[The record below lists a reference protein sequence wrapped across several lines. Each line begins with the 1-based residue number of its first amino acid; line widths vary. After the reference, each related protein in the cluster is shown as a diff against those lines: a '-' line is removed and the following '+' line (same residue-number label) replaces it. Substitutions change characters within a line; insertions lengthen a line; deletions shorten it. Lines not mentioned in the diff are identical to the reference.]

1 MENSVILFSF
11 QRHCQNDPLTAD
23 VKCSRMD
30 EVDAPL
36 VFHCNACR
44 SIVAD
49 SWSFVVANEAEQWLC
64 TSSALSATSVCA
76 QHATRTPLPLP
87 LPFPFAAAAA
97 PRLLP
102 LRMGPRLCRCRA
114 AIAAACSRTLHHIS
128 PRRSLSLALWFFDTA
143 ARSVRLAEELE
154 TAQSGTEAGSTSRR
168 MHCVQC
174 DAALGRVF
182 VTTTSDMDRF
192 RDNFTFDTDSLGSY
206 KV

>member
-1 MENSVILFSF
+1 MRSTTRARPPAVAVSF
-11 QRHCQNDPLTAD
+11 LQQQLRHACCSSEWAHACADAAQPLQRRALSLSPHLTA
-23 VKCSRMD
+23 
-30 EVDAPL
+30 PL
-36 VFHCNACR
+36 
-44 SIVAD
+44 
-49 SWSFVVANEAEQWLC
+49 
-64 TSSALSATSVCA
+64 
-76 QHATRTPLPLP
+76 
-87 LPFPFAAAAA
+87 
-97 PRLLP
+97 
-102 LRMGPRLCRCRA
+102 
-114 AIAAACSRTLHHIS
+114 
-128 PRRSLSLALWFFDTA
+128 SLSFSLSHFGFDTA

>member
-1 MENSVILFSF
+1 
-11 QRHCQNDPLTAD
+11 
-23 VKCSRMD
+23 MD

-76 QHATRTPLPLP
+76 QRDARAPAVAVAVSFLQQQLRHACCSSEWAHACADAARPLQRRALE
-87 LPFPFAAAAA
+87 LSTTSH
-97 PRLLP
+97 
-102 LRMGPRLCRCRA
+102 RA
-114 AIAAACSRTLHHIS
+114 AL
-128 PRRSLSLALWFFDTA
+128 SLSHFGFDTA

>member
-1 MENSVILFSF
+1 MP
-11 QRHCQNDPLTAD
+11 RGHCSG
-23 VKCSRMD
+23 V
-30 EVDAPL
+30 
-36 VFHCNACR
+36 
-44 SIVAD
+44 
-49 SWSFVVANEAEQWLC
+49 
-64 TSSALSATSVCA
+64 LSLS
-76 QHATRTPLPLP
+76 L
-87 LPFPFAAAAA
+87 
-97 PRLLP
+97 
-102 LRMGPRLCRCRA
+102 
-114 AIAAACSRTLHHIS
+114 HIS
-128 PRRSLSLALWFFDTA
+128 PRLSRSLSFLSHFGFDTA

>member
-1 MENSVILFSF
+1 M
-11 QRHCQNDPLTAD
+11 QRVPINRSRQLVLRRRQRSGAVALYKQCVERDLC
-23 VKCSRMD
+23 VCSMRR
-30 EVDAPL
+30 ARR
-36 VFHCNACR
+36 CR
-44 SIVAD
+44 CRCR
-49 SWSFVVANEAEQWLC
+49 FL
-64 TSSALSATSVCA
+64 
-76 QHATRTPLPLP
+76 
-87 LPFPFAAAAA
+87 FAAAAA

-128 PRRSLSLALWFFDTA
+128 PRLSLSLALWFFDTA

>member
-1 MENSVILFSF
+1 
-11 QRHCQNDPLTAD
+11 
-23 VKCSRMD
+23 MD

-76 QHATRTPLPLP
+76 QHATRARRLPLP
-87 LPFPFAAAAA
+87 LPFPFCSSSCATPAAV
-97 PRLLP
+97 
-102 LRMGPRLCRCRA
+102 RMGPRLCRCRA

-128 PRRSLSLALWFFDTA
+128 PRRSLSLALCFFDTA